1 MQEVYPFF
9 IFLSV
14 VGLIMSLIYVCI
26 HIQEKNKNPYFII
39 SAIIWFM
46 LPTLMTTG
54 MLLNSEKLV
63 VSAFLFPISLFMTAT
78 SIELCVR
85 YKKCTIIVSAKCVS
99 FEMRG
104 RSPFYYYAPQFSYNY
119 NGETILVYS
128 FSFYRKR
135 KFNELFVINNTYD
148 IFINP
153 ENPKHCV
160 DKRCFPISTIFVL
173 IFGIIFLVLGTFVV
187 IFI

>member
-1 MQEVYPFF
+1 
-9 IFLSV
+9 
-14 VGLIMSLIYVCI
+14 MSLIYVYT
-26 HIQEKNKNPYFII
+26 HIKEKNKNPYFII

-78 SIELCVR
+78 SIELFVR
-85 YKKCTIIVSAKCVS
+85 YKKCTLIVSAKCVS
-99 FEMRG
+99 FEIRG

-119 NGETILVYS
+119 NGESILMYS
-128 FSFYRKR
+128 SSFYRKR

-160 DKRCFPISTIFVL
+160 DKRCFPISTIFAL